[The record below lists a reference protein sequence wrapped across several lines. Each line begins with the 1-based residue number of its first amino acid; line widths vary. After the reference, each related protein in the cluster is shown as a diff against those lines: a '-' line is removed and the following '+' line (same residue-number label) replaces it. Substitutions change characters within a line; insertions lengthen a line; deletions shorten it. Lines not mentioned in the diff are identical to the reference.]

1 MSVWTSKHR
10 LKRASGRVLFTL
22 LAGMWMVSL
31 SGCAYFQNETIETG
45 PVGYDYDPVFT
56 NGPSW
61 GGATNVFG
69 TPPWG
74 GPSAFATPALGVPP
88 GVYGIRMQVPPGESP
103 AAKVLT
109 LTEQLAASKT
119 ETENLNS
126 RIHGL
131 EAEVEAGNKA
141 LARATSEVV
150 ETRTE
155 LANARADLENWK
167 REISALREKLENAD
181 KENLSTLQST
191 VGLLQKLM
199 ISEQPPAEG
208 E

>member
-1 MSVWTSKHR
+1 MPAWTSKH
-10 LKRASGRVLFTL
+10 LPKQDGGRVFYTL
-22 LAGMWMVSL
+22 LAGAWMVSL
-31 SGCAYFQNETIETG
+31 SGCAYFQNEAFETG
-45 PVGYDYDPVFT
+45 PAGVEYDPVFT
-56 NGPSW
+56 NSPSW

-88 GVYGIRMQVPPGESP
+88 GVYGTRMQVPPGESP

-109 LTEQLAASKT
+109 LTEQLTAAKA
-119 ETENLNS
+119 ETEQLNS

-131 EAEVEAGNKA
+131 EAEVDAGNKA
-141 LARATSEVV
+141 LARATSEIV

-167 REISALREKLENAD
+167 REISTLREKLENAD